1 MKKIKYLI
9 GYFFYNIFFSYLPH
23 YQLGLKWPVSNFFR
37 SQLCK
42 LRFVKSGRNIDIGR
56 KIKFSSNIIIGNN
69 SSIGDY
75 SYIQGKVIIG
85 NNCMLA
91 PKVSFLGANHK
102 FNRKDIPMNK
112 QGDLSVGIT
121 IGNDV
126 WIGYNVIILD
136 GVKISDGAIIAAGS
150 VVTKNVNKNEIVGGV
165 PAKVIKM
172 R

>member
-1 MKKIKYLI
+1 M
-9 GYFFYNIFFSYLPH
+9 
-23 YQLGLKWPVSNFFR
+23 
-37 SQLCK
+37 
-42 LRFVKSGRNIDIGR
+42 FVKSGRNIEIGR
-56 KIKFSSNIIIGNN
+56 KIKFLSNIIIGNN
-69 SSIGDY
+69 SNIDDY
-75 SYIQGKVIIG
+75 SYIQRKVIIG

-91 PKVSFLGANHK
+91 PKVSFLIANYK

-112 QGDLSVGIT
+112 QGDLSVGFT

-136 GVKISDGAIIAAGS
+136 GVKIADGAIIAAGS